1 MKSTA
6 KKLAVCAAALCLLA
20 CGTAVSA
27 AAASPVSGLALS
39 GVAMPW
45 DQDVPAESIEAGSY
59 TANMLLG
66 SSQQLSPVV
75 RPRNSTDSVVFIS
88 DDTSILTVSNSGVVQ
103 AVGVGTTRITAA
115 AGNQICAYT
124 IVVSMDSSMIVTE
137 MDLSLSS
144 NTIYVGN
151 SVSAQLQ
158 VRPTSASN
166 YATVAL
172 TSSNEKVATVNNFGR
187 VTGISPGTATITA
200 TCGSVTATTNV
211 TVMSIPNSS
220 TGTASTGSS
229 NSGQVVTVNP
239 SYVVLKPGA
248 TRTLTASVKPSSASQ
263 KFTYKSA
270 NSNIATVSPSGVITA
285 VGTGATS
292 ITVSNG
298 TASAMVTV
306 IVNRSAASSSDNS
319 SDSSSTESDN
329 DTPIEIDP
337 VVQAIQDSED
347 NEIVFTQ
354 AEVPTVT
361 GDILNAL
368 RTTGKTLCVV
378 GDGYT
383 MQIAGSGVKSTTSE
397 LDTMLILTESDQGI
411 EFELDKGKALPCSV
425 RIDLDVSTY
434 TRLYLY
440 NTVSNKWQYLNSY
453 TDGIITADTAG
464 RYLLTN
470 QNLKF
475 ANINWTQVRVGP
487 GDFII
492 ISANPIPGN
501 EKSVT
506 KIVNG
511 LLLLGAEVIYESM
524 YDVHVSGHACQEE
537 QKLMLTL
544 TKPKYFLPVHG
555 EYKQLKKHALTAASL
570 GIPTSNILI
579 AENGSNVILS
589 QDEIKLGEPVTAGAV
604 MVDGLGVGDVGNV
617 VLRDRKHL
625 SEDGLVIIVAT
636 VDSKTG
642 KVLAGPDLVSRGFVY
657 VRENESLMD
666 GAQSI
671 VENALDR
678 CVDEHVRDWNSV
690 KTRVREALS
699 SYIYRRTKRSPMI
712 LPILMEV

>member
-166 YATVAL
+166 YATVTL

-187 VTGISPGTATITA
+187 VTGIAPGTATITA

-211 TVMSIPNSS
+211 TVMSIPNSG
-220 TGTASTGSS
+220 TGTGTTSAGSS

-306 IVNRSAASSSDNS
+306 IVNRSAASSEES
-319 SDSSSTESDN
+319 SDSSTTKPED

-337 VVQAIQDSED
+337 VVQAIQDSTD

-361 GDILNAL
+361 SDILNAL

-383 MQIAGSGVKSTTSE
+383 LQVSGKDVRNTTGE
-397 LDTMLILTESDQGI
+397 LNTSLELQQVEQGL
-411 EFELDKGKALPCSV
+411 EFVVNDGKTVPCSA
-425 RIDLDVSTY
+425 RIDLDKSDY
-434 TRLYLY
+434 SRLYLY
-440 NTVSNKWQYLNSY
+440 NETTGKWQYLNSY
-453 TDGIITADTAG
+453 KDGVITLDTAG

-470 QNLKF
+470 ENLRF
-475 ANINWTQVRVGP
+475 ANINWTF
-487 GDFII
+487 FI
-492 ISANPIPGN
+492 AG
-501 EKSVT
+501 
-506 KIVNG
+506 
-511 LLLLGAEVIYESM
+511 
-524 YDVHVSGHACQEE
+524 
-537 QKLMLTL
+537 
-544 TKPKYFLPVHG
+544 
-555 EYKQLKKHALTAASL
+555 
-570 GIPTSNILI
+570 
-579 AENGSNVILS
+579 
-589 QDEIKLGEPVTAGAV
+589 GAV
-604 MVDGLGVGDVGNV
+604 LV
-617 VLRDRKHL
+617 V
-625 SEDGLVIIVAT
+625 IAVA
-636 VDSKTG
+636 
-642 KVLAGPDLVSRGFVY
+642 
-657 VRENESLMD
+657 
-666 GAQSI
+666 
-671 VENALDR
+671 
-678 CVDEHVRDWNSV
+678 
-690 KTRVREALS
+690 
-699 SYIYRRTKRSPMI
+699 YIAFKKRYWFW
-712 LPILMEV
+712 

>member
-187 VTGISPGTATITA
+187 VTGIAPGTATITA

-211 TVMSIPNSS
+211 TVMSIPNSGTS
-220 TGTASTGSS
+220 TASTGSS

-319 SDSSSTESDN
+319 SDSSSTEPDN

-383 MQIAGSGVKSTTSE
+383 LQVSGKDVRNTTGE
-397 LDTMLILTESDQGI
+397 LNTSLELQQVEQGL
-411 EFELDKGKALPCSV
+411 EFVVNDGKTVPCSA
-425 RIDLDVSTY
+425 RIDLDKSDY
-434 TRLYLY
+434 SRLYLY
-440 NTVSNKWQYLNSY
+440 NETTGKWQYLNSY
-453 TDGIITADTAG
+453 KDGVITLDTAG

-470 QNLKF
+470 ENLRF
-475 ANINWTQVRVGP
+475 ANINWTF
-487 GDFII
+487 FI
-492 ISANPIPGN
+492 AG
-501 EKSVT
+501 
-506 KIVNG
+506 
-511 LLLLGAEVIYESM
+511 
-524 YDVHVSGHACQEE
+524 
-537 QKLMLTL
+537 
-544 TKPKYFLPVHG
+544 
-555 EYKQLKKHALTAASL
+555 
-570 GIPTSNILI
+570 
-579 AENGSNVILS
+579 
-589 QDEIKLGEPVTAGAV
+589 GAV
-604 MVDGLGVGDVGNV
+604 LV
-617 VLRDRKHL
+617 V
-625 SEDGLVIIVAT
+625 IAVA
-636 VDSKTG
+636 
-642 KVLAGPDLVSRGFVY
+642 
-657 VRENESLMD
+657 
-666 GAQSI
+666 
-671 VENALDR
+671 
-678 CVDEHVRDWNSV
+678 
-690 KTRVREALS
+690 
-699 SYIYRRTKRSPMI
+699 YIAFKKRYWFW
-712 LPILMEV
+712 

>member
-39 GVAMPW
+39 NVSLPW
-45 DQDVPAESIEAGSY
+45 DQDVPAESIDAGSY

-88 DDTSILTVSNSGVVQ
+88 DDTSILTVSNTGVVQ

-144 NTIYVGN
+144 NIIYVGN

-158 VRPTSASN
+158 VLPSSAAN
-166 YATVAL
+166 YATIAL

-187 VTGISPGTATITA
+187 VTGVAPGTATITA
-200 TCGSVTATTNV
+200 TCGSVSATTKV
-211 TVMSIPNSS
+211 TVVADPTNASS
-220 TGTASTGSS
+220 SS
-229 NSGQVVTVNP
+229 SANSGQVITVNP
-239 SYVVLKPGA
+239 SYIVLKPGA
-248 TRTLTASVKPSSASQ
+248 TRTLTASAKPSSASQ
-263 KFTYKSA
+263 KFTFKSA
-270 NSNIATVSPSGVITA
+270 NSSIATVSPSGVITA

-306 IVNRSAASSSDNS
+306 IVNRSAAASSDDTS
-319 SDSSSTESDN
+319 SDGSSTDSDN
-329 DTPIEIDP
+329 DTHIALDP

-368 RTTGKTLCVV
+368 RTTGKSLCVV

-383 MQIAGSGVKSTTSE
+383 MQIAGSDVKSTTSE
-397 LDTMLILTESDQGI
+397 LDTMLVLTESEEGI

-440 NTVSNKWQYLNSY
+440 NTTSGKWQFLNSY
-453 TDGIITADTAG
+453 TDGVITADTAG

-470 QNLKF
+470 QNMKF
-475 ANINWTQVRVGP
+475 ANINWTF
-487 GDFII
+487 FI
-492 ISANPIPGN
+492 
-501 EKSVT
+501 
-506 KIVNG
+506 
-511 LLLLGAEVIYESM
+511 
-524 YDVHVSGHACQEE
+524 
-537 QKLMLTL
+537 
-544 TKPKYFLPVHG
+544 
-555 EYKQLKKHALTAASL
+555 
-570 GIPTSNILI
+570 
-579 AENGSNVILS
+579 
-589 QDEIKLGEPVTAGAV
+589 AGAV
-604 MVDGLGVGDVGNV
+604 MI
-617 VLRDRKHL
+617 
-625 SEDGLVIIVAT
+625 VIIGIAYI
-636 VDSKTG
+636 
-642 KVLAGPDLVSRGFVY
+642 VL
-657 VRENESLMD
+657 
-666 GAQSI
+666 
-671 VENALDR
+671 
-678 CVDEHVRDWNSV
+678 
-690 KTRVREALS
+690 K
-699 SYIYRRTKRSPMI
+699 KRYWFW
-712 LPILMEV
+712 

>member
-187 VTGISPGTATITA
+187 VTGIAPGTATITA

-383 MQIAGSGVKSTTSE
+383 LQVSGKDVRNTTGE
-397 LDTMLILTESDQGI
+397 LNTSLELQQVEQGL
-411 EFELDKGKALPCSV
+411 EFVVNDGKTVPCSA
-425 RIDLDVSTY
+425 RIDLDKSDY
-434 TRLYLY
+434 SRLYLY
-440 NTVSNKWQYLNSY
+440 NETTGKWQYLNSY
-453 TDGIITADTAG
+453 KDGVITLDTAG

-470 QNLKF
+470 ENLRF
-475 ANINWTQVRVGP
+475 ANINWTF
-487 GDFII
+487 FI
-492 ISANPIPGN
+492 AG
-501 EKSVT
+501 
-506 KIVNG
+506 
-511 LLLLGAEVIYESM
+511 
-524 YDVHVSGHACQEE
+524 
-537 QKLMLTL
+537 
-544 TKPKYFLPVHG
+544 
-555 EYKQLKKHALTAASL
+555 
-570 GIPTSNILI
+570 
-579 AENGSNVILS
+579 
-589 QDEIKLGEPVTAGAV
+589 GAV
-604 MVDGLGVGDVGNV
+604 LV
-617 VLRDRKHL
+617 VIA
-625 SEDGLVIIVAT
+625 VAYIVF
-636 VDSKTG
+636 K
-642 KVLAGPDLVSRGFVY
+642 
-657 VRENESLMD
+657 
-666 GAQSI
+666 
-671 VENALDR
+671 
-678 CVDEHVRDWNSV
+678 
-690 KTRVREALS
+690 
-699 SYIYRRTKRSPMI
+699 KRYWFW
-712 LPILMEV
+712 

>member
-319 SDSSSTESDN
+319 SDSSSTEPDN
-329 DTPIEIDP
+329 DAPIEIDP

-368 RTTGKTLCVV
+368 RTTGKTLCVEMK
-378 GDGYT
+378 YW
-383 MQIAGSGVKSTTSE
+383 STFRPS
-397 LDTMLILTESDQGI
+397 
-411 EFELDKGKALPCSV
+411 
-425 RIDLDVSTY
+425 R
-434 TRLYLY
+434 
-440 NTVSNKWQYLNSY
+440 
-453 TDGIITADTAG
+453 
-464 RYLLTN
+464 
-470 QNLKF
+470 KF
-475 ANINWTQVRVGP
+475 AVIGVSMMEPSGFAIRP
-487 GDFII
+487 R
-492 ISANPIPGN
+492 IP
-501 EKSVT
+501 
-506 KIVNG
+506 
-511 LLLLGAEVIYESM
+511 
-524 YDVHVSGHACQEE
+524 
-537 QKLMLTL
+537 
-544 TKPKYFLPVHG
+544 
-555 EYKQLKKHALTAASL
+555 AS
-570 GIPTSNILI
+570 
-579 AENGSNVILS
+579 
-589 QDEIKLGEPVTAGAV
+589 
-604 MVDGLGVGDVGNV
+604 
-617 VLRDRKHL
+617 
-625 SEDGLVIIVAT
+625 
-636 VDSKTG
+636 
-642 KVLAGPDLVSRGFVY
+642 
-657 VRENESLMD
+657 
-666 GAQSI
+666 
-671 VENALDR
+671 
-678 CVDEHVRDWNSV
+678 
-690 KTRVREALS
+690 
-699 SYIYRRTKRSPMI
+699 
-712 LPILMEV
+712 

>member
-1 MKSTA
+1 MIHL
-6 KKLAVCAAALCLLA
+6 KKRLAFGLAAGLLA
-20 CGTAVSA
+20 ACITVPVYGASRKKITSISLTIKADIEADTDYGDETIEIESSSSRYNVDGYEVMNEGFGWTEDTVPEIRIMLTANDDYYFTSLGTDKITLKGGAEFKKATRQDSSETLLLDVTLPSMQN
-27 AAASPVSGLALS
+27 SLKDMEGVTLSQEGSWPVIGT
-39 GVAMPW
+39 
-45 DQDVPAESIEAGSY
+45 AGSY
-59 TANMLLG
+59 EVRVYRGDKIVGASLTTETNSINCRERMLKPNE
-66 SSQQLSPVV
+66 SYMVKV
-75 RPRNSTDSVVFIS
+75 R
-88 DDTSILTVSNSGVVQ
+88 
-103 AVGVGTTRITAA
+103 AV
-115 AGNQICAYT
+115 NKFDPT
-124 IVVSMDSSMIVTE
+124 IKGEWV
-137 MDLSLSS
+137 SS

-187 VTGISPGTATITA
+187 VTGIAPGTATITA

-440 NTVSNKWQYLNSY
+440 NAVSNKWQYLNSY

-475 ANINWTQVRVGP
+475 ANINWTF
-487 GDFII
+487 FIAGGVVVVLI
-492 ISANPIPGN
+492 GIAY
-501 EKSVT
+501 V
-506 KIVNG
+506 V
-511 LLLLGAEVIYESM
+511 
-524 YDVHVSGHACQEE
+524 
-537 QKLMLTL
+537 
-544 TKPKYFLPVHG
+544 
-555 EYKQLKKHALTAASL
+555 LKK
-570 GIPTSNILI
+570 
-579 AENGSNVILS
+579 
-589 QDEIKLGEPVTAGAV
+589 
-604 MVDGLGVGDVGNV
+604 
-617 VLRDRKHL
+617 RYW
-625 SEDGLVIIVAT
+625 
-636 VDSKTG
+636 
-642 KVLAGPDLVSRGFVY
+642 F
-657 VRENESLMD
+657 
-666 GAQSI
+666 
-671 VENALDR
+671 
-678 CVDEHVRDWNSV
+678 W
-690 KTRVREALS
+690 
-699 SYIYRRTKRSPMI
+699 
-712 LPILMEV
+712 

>member
-1 MKSTA
+1 MIQTA
-6 KKLAVCAAALCLLA
+6 KKLAACVLMLGVLL
-20 CGTAVSA
+20 CGTTLSA
-27 AAASPVSGLALS
+27 AAASLPVEEQN
-39 GVAMPW
+39 GVSLPW
-45 DQDVPAESIEAGSY
+45 LKDVPAESIATGSY
-59 TANMLLG
+59 SANMLLG
-66 SSQQLSPVV
+66 ASQQLSPVV
-75 RPRNSTDSVVFIS
+75 KPSYSTDSVVFLT
-88 DDTSILTVSNSGVVQ
+88 DDSSVLTVSSSGVVQ
-103 AVGVGTTRITAA
+103 AVGVGTATVTAA

-124 IVVSMDSSMIVTE
+124 IVVSMDSTMIVTE

-151 SVSAQLQ
+151 SVSASLQ
-158 VRPTSASN
+158 VRPSSASN
-166 YATVAL
+166 YATVTL
-172 TSSNEKVATVNNFGR
+172 TSSNEKIATVNSFGR
-187 VTGISPGTATITA
+187 VTGVAPGKATITA
-200 TCGSVTATTNV
+200 TCGSVVATTTV
-211 TVMSIPNSS
+211 TVLALPTDSS
-220 TGTASTGSS
+220 TGTSGTPSS
-229 NSGQVVTVNP
+229 NSGQVITPNTN
-239 SYVVLKPGA
+239 YIVLKPGA

-440 NTVSNKWQYLNSY
+440 NAVSNKWQYLNSY

-475 ANINWTQVRVGP
+475 SNINWTF
-487 GDFII
+487 FIAGGVVVVLI
-492 ISANPIPGN
+492 GIAY
-501 EKSVT
+501 V
-506 KIVNG
+506 V
-511 LLLLGAEVIYESM
+511 
-524 YDVHVSGHACQEE
+524 
-537 QKLMLTL
+537 
-544 TKPKYFLPVHG
+544 
-555 EYKQLKKHALTAASL
+555 LKK
-570 GIPTSNILI
+570 
-579 AENGSNVILS
+579 
-589 QDEIKLGEPVTAGAV
+589 
-604 MVDGLGVGDVGNV
+604 
-617 VLRDRKHL
+617 RYW
-625 SEDGLVIIVAT
+625 
-636 VDSKTG
+636 
-642 KVLAGPDLVSRGFVY
+642 F
-657 VRENESLMD
+657 
-666 GAQSI
+666 
-671 VENALDR
+671 
-678 CVDEHVRDWNSV
+678 W
-690 KTRVREALS
+690 
-699 SYIYRRTKRSPMI
+699 
-712 LPILMEV
+712 

>member
-6 KKLAVCAAALCLLA
+6 KKLAVCAAVLCLLVG
-20 CGTAVSA
+20 GTAVSA
-27 AAASPVSGLALS
+27 SAASPLTGLALS
-39 GVAMPW
+39 NVTLPW
-45 DQDVPAESIEAGSY
+45 NQDVPAESIDAGSY

-66 SSQQLSPVV
+66 SSQQLSPTV
-75 RPRNSTDSVVFIS
+75 RPRNTTDTVVYIS
-88 DDTSILTVSNSGVVQ
+88 DDTSILTVSSSGVVQ

-124 IVVSMDSSMIVTE
+124 IAVSMDSSMIVTE

-158 VRPTSASN
+158 VRPSSASS
-166 YATVAL
+166 YATVTL

-187 VTGISPGTATITA
+187 VTGIAPGTATITA
-200 TCGSVTATTNV
+200 TCGSVTATTKV
-211 TVMSIPNSS
+211 TVISIPS
-220 TGTASTGSS
+220 TETGSTSTSS
-229 NSGQVVTVNP
+229 NSGQVVTVAP

-248 TRTLTASVKPSSASQ
+248 TRTLTAKATPSSASQ

-270 NSNIATVSPSGVITA
+270 NSSIATVSPSGVITA

-306 IVNRSAASSSDNS
+306 IVNRSASSSSEDGSSSEPTDDDNS
-319 SDSSSTESDN
+319 VTL
-329 DTPIEIDP
+329 DP

-397 LDTMLILTESDQGI
+397 LDTMLTLTETDQGI
-411 EFELDKGKALPCSV
+411 EFELDKGHALPCSV

-434 TRLYLY
+434 SRLYLY
-440 NTVSNKWQYLNSY
+440 NTVSGKWQYLNSY

-475 ANINWTQVRVGP
+475 ANVNWTF
-487 GDFII
+487 FI
-492 ISANPIPGN
+492 
-501 EKSVT
+501 
-506 KIVNG
+506 
-511 LLLLGAEVIYESM
+511 
-524 YDVHVSGHACQEE
+524 
-537 QKLMLTL
+537 
-544 TKPKYFLPVHG
+544 
-555 EYKQLKKHALTAASL
+555 
-570 GIPTSNILI
+570 
-579 AENGSNVILS
+579 
-589 QDEIKLGEPVTAGAV
+589 AG
-604 MVDGLGVGDVGNV
+604 GVV
-617 VLRDRKHL
+617 V
-625 SEDGLVIIVAT
+625 VIIGVA
-636 VDSKTG
+636 
-642 KVLAGPDLVSRGFVY
+642 
-657 VRENESLMD
+657 
-666 GAQSI
+666 
-671 VENALDR
+671 
-678 CVDEHVRDWNSV
+678 
-690 KTRVREALS
+690 
-699 SYIYRRTKRSPMI
+699 YIAFKKRYWFW
-712 LPILMEV
+712 

>member
-6 KKLAVCAAALCLLA
+6 KKLVVCAAALCLLA

-166 YATVAL
+166 YATVTL

-187 VTGISPGTATITA
+187 VTGIAP
-200 TCGSVTATTNV
+200 
-211 TVMSIPNSS
+211 
-220 TGTASTGSS
+220 GTASTGSS

-319 SDSSSTESDN
+319 SDSSSTEPDN
-329 DTPIEIDP
+329 DAPIEIDP

-440 NTVSNKWQYLNSY
+440 NAVSNKWQYLNSY

-475 ANINWTQVRVGP
+475 ANINWTF
-487 GDFII
+487 FIAGGVVVVLI
-492 ISANPIPGN
+492 GIAY
-501 EKSVT
+501 V
-506 KIVNG
+506 V
-511 LLLLGAEVIYESM
+511 
-524 YDVHVSGHACQEE
+524 
-537 QKLMLTL
+537 
-544 TKPKYFLPVHG
+544 
-555 EYKQLKKHALTAASL
+555 LKK
-570 GIPTSNILI
+570 
-579 AENGSNVILS
+579 
-589 QDEIKLGEPVTAGAV
+589 
-604 MVDGLGVGDVGNV
+604 
-617 VLRDRKHL
+617 RYW
-625 SEDGLVIIVAT
+625 
-636 VDSKTG
+636 
-642 KVLAGPDLVSRGFVY
+642 F
-657 VRENESLMD
+657 
-666 GAQSI
+666 
-671 VENALDR
+671 
-678 CVDEHVRDWNSV
+678 W
-690 KTRVREALS
+690 
-699 SYIYRRTKRSPMI
+699 
-712 LPILMEV
+712 

>member
-187 VTGISPGTATITA
+187 VTGIAPGTATITA

-383 MQIAGSGVKSTTSE
+383 LNVSGKEVKSTTSE
-397 LDTMLILTESDQGI
+397 IDTAITFTESAEGL
-411 EFELDKGKALPCSV
+411 EFELDNGRTLPCAV
-425 RIDLDVSTY
+425 QLELDVSTY
-434 TRLYLY
+434 SRLYLY
-440 NTVSNKWQYLNSY
+440 NTISNKWQFLNSY
-453 TDGIITADTAG
+453 KDGVITADTAG

-470 QNLKF
+470 QNLRF
-475 ANINWTQVRVGP
+475 GDINWTF
-487 GDFII
+487 FI
-492 ISANPIPGN
+492 AGG
-501 EKSVT
+501 V
-506 KIVNG
+506 V
-511 LLLLGAEVIYESM
+511 V
-524 YDVHVSGHACQEE
+524 
-537 QKLMLTL
+537 
-544 TKPKYFLPVHG
+544 
-555 EYKQLKKHALTAASL
+555 
-570 GIPTSNILI
+570 ILI
-579 AENGSNVILS
+579 AIAY
-589 QDEIKLGEPVTAGAV
+589 I
-604 MVDGLGVGDVGNV
+604 
-617 VLRDRKHL
+617 VLK
-625 SEDGLVIIVAT
+625 
-636 VDSKTG
+636 
-642 KVLAGPDLVSRGFVY
+642 
-657 VRENESLMD
+657 
-666 GAQSI
+666 
-671 VENALDR
+671 
-678 CVDEHVRDWNSV
+678 
-690 KTRVREALS
+690 
-699 SYIYRRTKRSPMI
+699 KRYWFW
-712 LPILMEV
+712 

>member
-172 TSSNEKVATVNNFGR
+172 TS
-187 VTGISPGTATITA
+187 
-200 TCGSVTATTNV
+200 CGSVTATTNV

-329 DTPIEIDP
+329 DAPIEIDP

-397 LDTMLILTESDQGI
+397 LDTMLTLTESDQGI

-440 NTVSNKWQYLNSY
+440 NAVSNKWQYLNSY

-475 ANINWTQVRVGP
+475 ANINWTF
-487 GDFII
+487 FIAGGVVVVLI
-492 ISANPIPGN
+492 GIAY
-501 EKSVT
+501 V
-506 KIVNG
+506 V
-511 LLLLGAEVIYESM
+511 
-524 YDVHVSGHACQEE
+524 
-537 QKLMLTL
+537 
-544 TKPKYFLPVHG
+544 
-555 EYKQLKKHALTAASL
+555 LKK
-570 GIPTSNILI
+570 
-579 AENGSNVILS
+579 
-589 QDEIKLGEPVTAGAV
+589 
-604 MVDGLGVGDVGNV
+604 
-617 VLRDRKHL
+617 RYW
-625 SEDGLVIIVAT
+625 
-636 VDSKTG
+636 
-642 KVLAGPDLVSRGFVY
+642 F
-657 VRENESLMD
+657 
-666 GAQSI
+666 
-671 VENALDR
+671 
-678 CVDEHVRDWNSV
+678 W
-690 KTRVREALS
+690 
-699 SYIYRRTKRSPMI
+699 
-712 LPILMEV
+712 

>member
-158 VRPTSASN
+158 VRPSSASS
-166 YATVAL
+166 YATVTL

-187 VTGISPGTATITA
+187 VTGIAPGTATITA
-200 TCGSVTATTNV
+200 TCGSVTATTKV
-211 TVMSIPNSS
+211 TVISIPS
-220 TGTASTGSS
+220 TETGSTSTSS
-229 NSGQVVTVNP
+229 NSGQVVTVDP

-248 TRTLTASVKPSSASQ
+248 TRTLTAKATPSSASQ

-270 NSNIATVSPSGVITA
+270 NSSIATVSPSGVITA

-306 IVNRSAASSSDNS
+306 IVNRSASSSSEDGSSVPTDDDNS
-319 SDSSSTESDN
+319 VTL
-329 DTPIEIDP
+329 DP

-397 LDTMLILTESDQGI
+397 LDTMLTLTETDQGI
-411 EFELDKGKALPCSV
+411 EFELDKGHALPCSV

-434 TRLYLY
+434 SRLYLY
-440 NTVSNKWQYLNSY
+440 NTISGKWQYLNSY

-475 ANINWTQVRVGP
+475 ANVNWTF
-487 GDFII
+487 FI
-492 ISANPIPGN
+492 
-501 EKSVT
+501 
-506 KIVNG
+506 
-511 LLLLGAEVIYESM
+511 
-524 YDVHVSGHACQEE
+524 
-537 QKLMLTL
+537 
-544 TKPKYFLPVHG
+544 
-555 EYKQLKKHALTAASL
+555 
-570 GIPTSNILI
+570 
-579 AENGSNVILS
+579 
-589 QDEIKLGEPVTAGAV
+589 AG
-604 MVDGLGVGDVGNV
+604 GVV
-617 VLRDRKHL
+617 V
-625 SEDGLVIIVAT
+625 VIIGVA
-636 VDSKTG
+636 
-642 KVLAGPDLVSRGFVY
+642 
-657 VRENESLMD
+657 
-666 GAQSI
+666 
-671 VENALDR
+671 
-678 CVDEHVRDWNSV
+678 
-690 KTRVREALS
+690 
-699 SYIYRRTKRSPMI
+699 YIAFKKRYWFW
-712 LPILMEV
+712 